1 MIVIILVKCAAKSG
15 FFPVQCAVMTID
27 FFGGMCYDIKTTR
40 SLKAS
45 KKEFV

>member
-15 FFPVQCAVMTID
+15 FSPVHCAVITID
-27 FFGGMCYDIKTTR
+27 FFGVMCYDIKSTR
-40 SLKAS
+40 SLKAR